1 MNIIATLLLLS
12 LSLDAAPRLDV
23 RYGSHARNLLDFY
36 PAQVSHPAPVVVFI
50 HGGGY
55 ASGDKSQVRRNPII
69 GQMHAAGIHVAGIN
83 YRFVVG
89 KQTPSP
95 LPAPLFDCARAVQF
109 LKSKS
114 KEWNIDPHRFGAFGG
129 SAGGAASL
137 WLAFHQ
143 DLAEPNHTDPVRRQ
157 SSRLAC
163 VAPINGPCSS
173 DPRWIEAHLKGVK
186 AEWFRNYTLKDYG
199 ARTLAELNQPAIRKR
214 IEEACAIPHLTRDD
228 PPAYIQHTHA
238 LAPITGP
245 RHPGG
250 LIHSAHFG
258 VQLKKSM
265 DKLGIINV
273 LVIAKQPASGTKDPY
288 GSMANFFR
296 VELLKKRLKKRLEKK

>member
-1 MNIIATLLLLS
+1 MKPLIALLFLS
-12 LSLDAAPRLDV
+12 VSLDAATRLDV
-23 RYGSHARNLLDFY
+23 RYGKHPRNLLDFY
-36 PAQVSHPAPVVVFI
+36 PAKVTKPAPVVVFI

-55 ASGDKSQVRRNPII
+55 ASGDKGQVRRNPII

-89 KQTPSP
+89 NQDPAP

-109 LKSKS
+109 LKSKG
-114 KEWNIDPHRFGAFGG
+114 KEWKIDPERFGAFGG

-137 WLAFHQ
+137 WLAFHK
-143 DLAEPNHTDPVRRQ
+143 DLAQPEHPDPIRRQ

-163 VAPINGPCSS
+163 VAPINGPCST
-173 DPRWIEAHLKGVK
+173 DPRWLVANLKGVK
-186 AEWFRNYTLKDYG
+186 AEWFRGYMLKDYG
-199 ARTLAELNQPAIRKR
+199 ARTMAELNQPAIRKR

-228 PPAYIQHTHA
+228 PPAYIQHSHVP
-238 LAPITGP
+238 APLTNR

-258 VQLKKSM
+258 IQLKKAM
-265 DKLGIINV
+265 DKLSIENV
-273 LVIAKQPASGTKDPY
+273 LVIAKRPAQGDKDPY
-288 GSMANFFR
+288 GSMANFFKAQ
-296 VELLKKRLKKRLEKK
+296 LLKKK